1 MNGEFVLDYR
11 FDVRS
16 PADEHHVRA
25 VNEMMERAPNP
36 IGLKCIPGNVPYS
49 CQFRMRACGE
59 IGMMECQLD
68 SPAGS
73 NTLFTSTRA
82 RSHIARNQ
90 FYGFNVSIWLGGNLA
105 LEAGGRAHSVRTGDF
120 FVMDTEFPFH
130 AHMPNQGHCFSFSLP
145 SSWEAIG
152 DIRLENA
159 FGHVYPGQ
167 DRRRR
172 ILVDY
177 VQHLRARSD
186 ALAAPDAARK
196 LYDILAL
203 ALNPRAKNEHQ
214 MGLLALIRNHID
226 TYCMNPDL
234 DPVAVAAA
242 FDISAR
248 YLRMLFAASN
258 TTFTEYLTEQRLA
271 QAQLMLADPRNQHQT
286 IIRIALNCG
295 FRDINHF
302 GRRFRERYGMTPG
315 EFRRASVGV

>member
-1 MNGEFVLDYR
+1 MEGGFSLDYR

-203 ALNPRAKNEHQ
+203 ALNPRAKSEHPS
-214 MGLLALIRNHID
+214 GLLALICCHIEMH
-226 TYCMNPDL
+226 YASPDL
-234 DPVAVAAA
+234 APENVAAL
-242 FDISAR
+242 FGISVR
-248 YLRMLFAASN
+248 HLHRVFAASS
-258 TTFTEYLTEQRLA
+258 TTFSEYLIEQRLT
-271 QAQLMLADPRNQHQT
+271 QAHRMLADPCSRRQT
-286 IIRIALNCG
+286 IIGIALHCG

-302 GRRFRERYGMTPG
+302 GRRFRSRYGMTPS
-315 EFRRASVGV
+315 EFRQSSIGI